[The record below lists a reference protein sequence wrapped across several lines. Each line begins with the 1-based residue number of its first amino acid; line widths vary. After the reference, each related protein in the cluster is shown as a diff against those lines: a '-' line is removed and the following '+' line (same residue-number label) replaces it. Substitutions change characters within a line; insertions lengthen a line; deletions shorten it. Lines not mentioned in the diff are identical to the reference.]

1 MQESTLR
8 QRLQEQDP
16 YSSPWTYKVYRIV
29 SIRCLGLRL
38 VNSYCTIRHQ
48 NAGLCINCLYFHR
61 FCLFSSDW
69 TWYFAGLFIFAVT
82 TAIQQPITDLEQ
94 VRRKYFHTALFKNR
108 LDDIFCNNSGF
119 RLQTFTVIKWKVS
132 ENGIKEFLK
141 ITSVKESLSSLNL
154 TKF

>member
-8 QRLQEQDP
+8 RRLQEQDP

-38 VNSYCTIRHQ
+38 FNSYCTIRHQ

-108 LDDIFCNNSGF
+108 LDDIFCNSSGF

>member
-1 MQESTLR
+1 MQESTLGR
-8 QRLQEQDP
+8 CLQEQDP
-16 YSSPWTYKVYRIV
+16 HSSPWSYGVYRIV
-29 SIRCLGLRL
+29 SVRRLGLRL
-38 VNSYCTIRHQ
+38 VNSYCTISHQ

-108 LDDIFCNNSGF
+108 LDDIFAIIQASDL
-119 RLQTFTVIKWKVS
+119 RLQTCTVIKWKVS
-132 ENGIKEFLK
+132 ENGIREFFWKLPRWK
-141 ITSVKESLSSLNL
+141 NPSLL
-154 TKF
+154 

>member
-1 MQESTLR
+1 MQESTLGR
-8 QRLQEQDP
+8 CLQEQDP
-16 YSSPWTYKVYRIV
+16 HSSPWTYGVYRIV
-29 SIRCLGLRL
+29 SVRRLGLRL
-38 VNSYCTIRHQ
+38 VNSYCTIIHQ
-48 NAGLCINCLYFHR
+48 NAGLFINCLYFHR

-119 RLQTFTVIKWKVS
+119 RPQTCTVIKWKVS
-132 ENGIKEFLK
+132 ENGIREFLK

>member
-1 MQESTLR
+1 MQESTLGR
-8 QRLQEQDP
+8 CLQEQDP
-16 YSSPWTYKVYRIV
+16 HSSPWTYGVYRIV
-29 SIRCLGLRL
+29 SVRRLGLRL
-38 VNSYCTIRHQ
+38 VNSYCTISHQ

-69 TWYFAGLFIFAVT
+69 IWYFVGLFIFAVT

-119 RLQTFTVIKWKVS
+119 RPQTSDLYCHKMKSPKMELEIFWKLPRWK
-132 ENGIKEFLK
+132 NP
-141 ITSVKESLSSLNL
+141 SLL
-154 TKF
+154 